1 LRSGT
6 TVVASAEGRVRY
18 VISKPMPSTAIS
30 EDKQKSSQFRVERQ
44 RGFVEQ
50 CDRSDPF
57 LAWGDDDYINQRM
70 ALRMDFAAMH
80 RVVPR

>member
-1 LRSGT
+1 MRSGT

-18 VISKPMPSTAIS
+18 VISMPMPSTAIS